1 MDSRSFP
8 STEAKGLDPVI
19 LGTGMSGPARF
30 FDTRAAYSMF
40 VTATDEKSVVADQI
54 GLELAKV
61 TVRYPGMRVFDAGMG
76 DGSLLTQL
84 MRHMHKAYPF
94 IPWLVVAKEISIEDV
109 RQALA
114 RLPDRF
120 LEHPEMVFVVTNH
133 HFRHAPSLPA
143 PAGTVWREV
152 ALGGATTNDFTEQIE
167 ALFGQ
172 LAKDWRVRTSPV
184 TGNPLY
190 VNPAVLVIYRADRKF
205 LLEPLIPEAGDD
217 GRREYDLMIA
227 SQAYR
232 ARTPI
237 DVKVRNVLVPLAR
250 ALAPGGRLVGVHA
263 RGDDPGLEIVRAV
276 WPGEDP
282 FRHGR
287 RAILD
292 EAARQLS
299 GERDLSFSELSDEEA
314 VFQFRLHTMPS
325 EEAEHIGTS
334 SIVAA
339 WNAATYVAQIDEGR
353 LAEATSTGVYLAAT
367 RRVMEAHGG
376 VWWNNERYVISR
388 Q

>member
-1 MDSRSFP
+1 MPAGDIE
-8 STEAKGLDPVI
+8 TGL
-19 LGTGMSGPARF
+19 TATHARF

-54 GLELAKV
+54 GLELSSL
-61 TVRYPGMRVFDAGMG
+61 TVRRPGIRVFDAGMG

-84 MRHMHKAYPF
+84 MRHMHQAFPF

-133 HFRHAPSLPA
+133 HFRDAPSLPW

-152 ALGGATTNDFTEQIE
+152 ALEGSTTNAFTEQIE
-167 ALFGQ
+167 DLFGQ
-172 LAKDWRVRTSPV
+172 LAEDWKVKTSPV

-190 VNPAVLVIYRADRKF
+190 VNPAVLVLYRKDRGF
-205 LLEPLIPEAGDD
+205 LVEPLIPHPGANDE
-217 GRREYDLMIA
+217 REYDLMIA

-232 ARTPI
+232 ARTPLET
-237 DVKVRNVLVPLAR
+237 KVRNVLVPLAK

-263 RGDDPGLEIVRAV
+263 RGEDPGLEIIRSI

-282 FRHGR
+282 FRHR
-287 RAILD
+287 RQAILA
-292 EAARQLS
+292 EASRQLADHT
-299 GERDLSFSELSDEEA
+299 DLLFSELSDEEA

-339 WNAATYVAQIDEGR
+339 WNAATYVAQIDEAR
-353 LAEATSTGVYLAAT
+353 LAEATSTGVYLDAT
-367 RRVMEAHGG
+367 RQVMQRHGG
-376 VWWNNERYVISR
+376 VWWNNERYLITR
-388 Q
+388 DL

>member
-1 MDSRSFP
+1 M
-8 STEAKGLDPVI
+8 TEPV
-19 LGTGMSGPARF
+19 RF

-54 GLELAKV
+54 GLELSKL
-61 TVRYPGMRVFDAGMG
+61 TVRHPGLRVFDAGMG
-76 DGSLLTQL
+76 DGSLLAQL
-84 MRHMHKAYPF
+84 MRHLHQAYPF

-133 HFRHAPSLPA
+133 PFRDAPSLPS
-143 PAGTVWREV
+143 PHGTVWREV
-152 ALGGATTNDFTEQIE
+152 ALSGTTTNDFTEQIE
-167 ALFGQ
+167 GLYGQ
-172 LAKDWRVRTSPV
+172 LAHDWQVRTSAI
-184 TGNPLY
+184 TGNPLP
-190 VNPAVLVIYRADRKF
+190 VSPAVLVIYRADRRF
-205 LLEPLIPEAGDD
+205 LLEPLIPEAGEM

-237 DVKVRNVLVPLAR
+237 EVKVRNVLVPLAR

-263 RGDDPGLEIVRAV
+263 RGDDPGLEIIRAV

-282 FRHGR
+282 FRHRR
-287 RAILD
+287 RAILE

-299 GERDLSFSELSDEEA
+299 SNGELTFPDLSDEEA

-339 WNAATYVAQIDEGR
+339 WNAATYVAQIDEPR
-353 LAEATSTGVYLAAT
+353 LAEATSTGVYLDAT
-367 RRVMEAHGG
+367 RRVMQTHGG
-376 VWWNNERYVISR
+376 IWWNNERYVITR
-388 Q
+388 QEL

>member
-1 MDSRSFP
+1 VNVPAGDI
-8 STEAKGLDPVI
+8 E
-19 LGTGMSGPARF
+19 TGVTTHARF

-54 GLELAKV
+54 GLELSKL
-61 TVRYPGMRVFDAGMG
+61 TVRQPGIRVFDAGMG

-84 MRHMHKAYPF
+84 MRHLHQAFPF

-133 HFRHAPSLPA
+133 HFRDAPSLPW

-152 ALGGATTNDFTEQIE
+152 ALEGSTTNAFTEQIE
-167 ALFGQ
+167 DLFGQ
-172 LAKDWRVRTSPV
+172 LAEDWKVKTSPV

-190 VNPAVLVIYRADRKF
+190 VNPAVLVLYRQDRGF
-205 LLEPLIPEAGDD
+205 LLESLIPHSSAQDK
-217 GRREYDLMIA
+217 REYDLMVA

-232 ARTPI
+232 ARTPLET
-237 DVKVRNVLVPLAR
+237 KVRNVLVPLAK

-263 RGDDPGLEIVRAV
+263 RGEDPGLEIIRSV

-282 FRHGR
+282 FRHR
-287 RAILD
+287 RQAILA
-292 EAARQLS
+292 EASRQLS
-299 GERDLSFSELSDEEA
+299 DHTDLLFHELSDDEA

-334 SIVAA
+334 SVVAA
-339 WNAATYVAQIDEGR
+339 WNAATYVAQIDEAR
-353 LAEATSTGVYLAAT
+353 LAEATSTGVYLDAT
-367 RRVMEAHGG
+367 RQVMQRHGG
-376 VWWNNERYVISR
+376 VWWNNERYLITR
-388 Q
+388 DL

>member
-1 MDSRSFP
+1 M
-8 STEAKGLDPVI
+8 TQ
-19 LGTGMSGPARF
+19 PARF

-40 VTATDEKSVVADQI
+40 VTATDEKSVVADRV
-54 GLELAKV
+54 GLELPKL
-61 TVRYPGMRVFDAGMG
+61 TVKYPGMRVFDAGMG
-76 DGSLLTQL
+76 DGALLTQL
-84 MRHMHKAYPF
+84 MRHMHQSYPF

-133 HFRHAPSLPA
+133 HFRDAPSLPS
-143 PAGTVWREV
+143 PEGTVWREV
-152 ALGGATTNDFTEQIE
+152 ALDGATTNDFTEQIE
-167 ALFGQ
+167 RLYGQ
-172 LAKDWRVRTSPV
+172 LAEDWRVRTSPV

-190 VNPAVLVIYRADRKF
+190 VKPAVLVIYRSDRRF
-205 LLEPLIPEAGDD
+205 LLEPLIPEPGAVNK
-217 GRREYDLMIA
+217 REYDLMIA

-237 DVKVRNVLVPLAR
+237 ETKVRNVLVPLAR

-263 RGDDPGLEIVRAV
+263 RGDDPGLEIVRAM

-282 FRHGR
+282 FRHR
-287 RAILD
+287 RQAILE

-299 GERDLSFSELSDEEA
+299 DQFDLFFPDLSDDEA

-339 WNAATYVAQIDEGR
+339 WNAATYVAQIDETR
-353 LAEATSTGVYLAAT
+353 LAEATSSGVYLDAT
-367 RRVMEAHGG
+367 RRIMQTHGG
-376 VWWNNERYVISR
+376 IWWNNERYVISR

>member
-1 MDSRSFP
+1 M
-8 STEAKGLDPVI
+8 T
-19 LGTGMSGPARF
+19 GPARF

-54 GLELAKV
+54 GLELPNVA
-61 TVRYPGMRVFDAGMG
+61 VRYPGMRVFDAGMG
-76 DGSLLTQL
+76 DGSLLSQL
-84 MRHMHKAYPF
+84 MRHMHQAYPF

-133 HFRHAPSLPA
+133 HFRHAPSLPS
-143 PAGTVWREV
+143 PDGTVWREV
-152 ALGGATTNDFTEQIE
+152 ALQGATTNAFTEQIE
-167 ALFGQ
+167 ALYGQ
-172 LAKDWRVRTSPV
+172 LANDWRVRTSPV

-205 LLEPLIPEAGDD
+205 LLEPLIPGAGDES
-217 GRREYDLMIA
+217 RREYDLVIA

-232 ARTPI
+232 ASTPI
-237 DVKVRNVLVPLAR
+237 EVKVRNVLVPLAR

-263 RGDDPGLEIVRAV
+263 RGDDPGLEIVRGV

-282 FRHGR
+282 FRHR
-287 RAILD
+287 RHAILK
-292 EAARQLS
+292 EAALQLS
-299 GERDLSFSELSDEEA
+299 NGEDLSFPELSDAEA
-314 VFQFRLHTMPS
+314 VFRFRLHTMPS

-339 WNAATYVAQIDEGR
+339 WNAATYVAQIDESR
-353 LAEATSTGVYLAAT
+353 LAEATSTGVYLEAT
-367 RRVMEAHGG
+367 RRVMQAHGG
-376 VWWNNERYVISR
+376 VWWNNERYVITR
-388 Q
+388 T

>member
-1 MDSRSFP
+1 
-8 STEAKGLDPVI
+8 VI
-19 LGTGMSGPARF
+19 QGTDMSGPARF

-217 GRREYDLMIA
+217 GRGEYDLMIA

>member
-1 MDSRSFP
+1 
-8 STEAKGLDPVI
+8 
-19 LGTGMSGPARF
+19 
-30 FDTRAAYSMF
+30 
-40 VTATDEKSVVADQI
+40 
-54 GLELAKV
+54 
-61 TVRYPGMRVFDAGMG
+61 
-76 DGSLLTQL
+76 
-84 MRHMHKAYPF
+84 
-94 IPWLVVAKEISIEDV
+94 
-109 RQALA
+109 
-114 RLPDRF
+114 
-120 LEHPEMVFVVTNH
+120 
-133 HFRHAPSLPA
+133 LPA
-143 PAGTVWREV
+143 PEGTVWREV
-152 ALGGATTNDFTEQIE
+152 ALNGATTNDFTEQIE
-167 ALFGQ
+167 DLYGQ

-205 LLEPLIPEAGDD
+205 LLEPLIPGAGDE

-237 DVKVRNVLVPLAR
+237 ETKVRNVLVPLAR

-263 RGDDPGLEIVRAV
+263 RGEDPGLEIIRAV

-282 FRHGR
+282 FRHR
-287 RAILD
+287 RQAILD

-299 GERDLSFSELSDEEA
+299 GEGDLSFPEFSDDEA

-339 WNAATYVAQIDEGR
+339 WNAATYVAQIDEAR

-367 RRVMEAHGG
+367 RRVMQAHGG
-376 VWWNNERYVISR
+376 IWWNNERYVISR
-388 Q
+388 K

>member
-1 MDSRSFP
+1 
-8 STEAKGLDPVI
+8 
-19 LGTGMSGPARF
+19 MSQPARF

-40 VTATDEKSVVADQI
+40 VTATDEKSVVADRI
-54 GLELAKV
+54 GSELPKLA
-61 TVRYPGMRVFDAGMG
+61 VRHPGLRVFDAGMG
-76 DGSLLTQL
+76 DGSLLSQL
-84 MRHMHKAYPF
+84 MRHMHQAFPF

-133 HFRHAPSLPA
+133 HFRDAPSLPS
-143 PAGTVWREV
+143 PEGTVWREV
-152 ALGGATTNDFTEQIE
+152 ALDGATTNDFTEQIE
-167 ALFGQ
+167 GLYGQ
-172 LAKDWRVRTSPV
+172 LAKDWQVRTSPI

-190 VNPAVLVIYRADRKF
+190 VNPAVLVIYRADRRF
-205 LLEPLIPEAGDD
+205 LLETLIPERAGDD
-217 GRREYDLMIA
+217 SREYDLMIA

-237 DVKVRNVLVPLAR
+237 EVKVRNVLVPLAR
-250 ALAPGGRLVGVHA
+250 GLAAGGRLVGVHA
-263 RGDDPGLEIVRAV
+263 RGDDPGLEIIRAV

-282 FRHGR
+282 FRHR
-287 RAILD
+287 RQAILE

-299 GERDLSFSELSDEEA
+299 DEVDLTFPEMSDEEA

-339 WNAATYVAQIDEGR
+339 WNAATYVAQIDEPR
-353 LAEATSTGVYLAAT
+353 LAEATSTGVYLDAT
-367 RRVMEAHGG
+367 RRVMQTHGG
-376 VWWNNERYVISR
+376 IWWNNERYVITR
-388 Q
+388 R

>member
-1 MDSRSFP
+1 M
-8 STEAKGLDPVI
+8 TA
-19 LGTGMSGPARF
+19 PARF

-40 VTATDEKSVVADQI
+40 VTATDEKSVVADRVGQELSS
-54 GLELAKV
+54 LE
-61 TVRYPGMRVFDAGMG
+61 VRHPGMRVFDAGMG

-84 MRHMHKAYPF
+84 MRHMHQALPF

-133 HFRHAPSLPA
+133 HFRHAPSLPS
-143 PAGTVWREV
+143 PEGTVWREV
-152 ALGGATTNDFTEQIE
+152 ALDGATTNDFTDQIE
-167 ALFGQ
+167 GLYGQ
-172 LAKDWRVRTSPV
+172 LAKDWQVRTSPV

-190 VNPAVLVIYRADRKF
+190 VNPAVLVLYRTDRRF
-205 LLEPLIPEAGDD
+205 LLEPLIPDRVGED
-217 GRREYDLMIA
+217 RREYDLMIA

-237 DVKVRNVLVPLAR
+237 EIKVRNVLVPLAR

-263 RGDDPGLEIVRAV
+263 RGDDPGLEIIRSV

-282 FRHGR
+282 FQHRRHE
-287 RAILD
+287 ILA

-299 GERDLSFSELSDEEA
+299 DQSDLSFPDLSEDEA

-339 WNAATYVAQIDEGR
+339 WNAATYVAQIDESR

-367 RRVMEAHGG
+367 RQVMQAHGG

>member
-1 MDSRSFP
+1 
-8 STEAKGLDPVI
+8 
-19 LGTGMSGPARF
+19 MSPLSRF

-54 GLELAKV
+54 GLELANLR
-61 TVRYPGMRVFDAGMG
+61 VRQPGMRVFDAGMG
-76 DGSLLTQL
+76 DGSLLAQL
-84 MRHMHKAYPF
+84 MRHMHQALPF

-133 HFRHAPSLPA
+133 HFRDAPSLPS
-143 PAGTVWREV
+143 PEGTVWREI
-152 ALGGATTNDFTEQIE
+152 ALGGSTTNAFTEQIE
-167 ALFGQ
+167 DLYGQ
-172 LAKDWRVRTSPV
+172 LAIDWQVETSSV

-190 VNPAVLVIYRADRKF
+190 VSPAVLVLYRSDRRF
-205 LLEPLIPEAGDD
+205 LLEGLIPAP
-217 GRREYDLMIA
+217 GRQDKLEYDLMIA

-237 DVKVRNVLVPLAR
+237 EVKVRNVLVPLAR
-250 ALAPGGRLVGVHA
+250 SLAQGGRLVGVHA
-263 RGDDPGLEIVRAV
+263 RGNDPGLEIIRSV

-282 FRHGR
+282 FPHR
-287 RAILD
+287 RQAILA

-299 GERDLSFSELSDEEA
+299 DNPALSFPDLSDEES
-314 VFQFRLHTMPS
+314 VFRFRLHTMPS

-339 WNAATYVAQIDEGR
+339 WNAATYVAQIDEAR
-353 LAEATSTGVYLAAT
+353 LEEATSSGVYLEAT
-367 RRVMEAHGG
+367 RRVMQAHGG
-376 VWWNNERYVISR
+376 VWWNNERYLITR
-388 Q
+388 T

>member
-1 MDSRSFP
+1 
-8 STEAKGLDPVI
+8 
-19 LGTGMSGPARF
+19 
-30 FDTRAAYSMF
+30 MF

-54 GLELAKV
+54 GLELGNLEV
-61 TVRYPGMRVFDAGMG
+61 HQPGMRVFDAGMG
-76 DGSLLTQL
+76 DGSLLAQL
-84 MRHMHKAYPF
+84 MRHMHQALPF

-133 HFRHAPSLPA
+133 HFRDAPCLPS
-143 PAGTVWREV
+143 PEGTVWREI
-152 ALGGATTNDFTEQIE
+152 ALEGSTTNAFTEQIE
-167 ALFGQ
+167 GLYGQ
-172 LAKDWRVRTSPV
+172 LAIDWQVQTSSV

-190 VNPAVLVIYRADRKF
+190 VNPAVLVLYRSDRRF
-205 LLEPLIPEAGDD
+205 LLEGLIPAP
-217 GRREYDLMIA
+217 GRQDRLEYDLMIA

-237 DVKVRNVLVPLAR
+237 EVKVRNVLVPLAR
-250 ALAPGGRLVGVHA
+250 SLAPGGRLVGVHA
-263 RGDDPGLEIVRAV
+263 RGDDPGLEIIRSV

-282 FRHGR
+282 FPHR
-287 RAILD
+287 RQAILA

-299 GERDLSFSELSDEEA
+299 DNDLSFPELSDAES
-314 VFQFRLHTMPS
+314 VFRFRLHTMPS

-339 WNAATYVAQIDEGR
+339 WNAATYVAQIDEAR
-353 LAEATSTGVYLAAT
+353 LEEATSSGVYLEAT
-367 RRVMEAHGG
+367 RRVMQAHGG
-376 VWWNNERYVISR
+376 VWWNNERYLIAR
-388 Q
+388 T

>member
-1 MDSRSFP
+1 MTP
-8 STEAKGLDPVI
+8 
-19 LGTGMSGPARF
+19 PARF

-54 GLELAKV
+54 GLELPHLRI
-61 TVRYPGMRVFDAGMG
+61 RYPGMRVFDAGMG
-76 DGSLLTQL
+76 DGSLLAQL
-84 MRHMHKAYPF
+84 MRHMHKALPF

-120 LEHPEMVFVVTNH
+120 LEHPEMVFAVTNH
-133 HFRHAPSLPA
+133 HFRDAPSLPS
-143 PAGTVWREV
+143 PEGTVWREV
-152 ALGGATTNDFTEQIE
+152 ALEGATTNDFTEQIE
-167 ALFGQ
+167 SLYGQ
-172 LAKDWRVRTSPV
+172 LALDWQVRTSPV

-190 VNPAVLVIYRADRKF
+190 VNPAVLVLYRADRRF
-205 LLEPLIPEAGDD
+205 LLEPLVPQPG
-217 GRREYDLMIA
+217 GQVGLEYDLMVA

-232 ARTPI
+232 AKTPI
-237 DVKVRNVLVPLAR
+237 ESKVRNVLVPLAR

-263 RGDDPGLEIVRAV
+263 RGDDPGLEIIRSV

-282 FRHGR
+282 FRHR
-287 RAILD
+287 RQAILA
-292 EAARQLS
+292 EAERQLTDQS
-299 GERDLSFSELSDEEA
+299 DLLFPDLSDEAA

-339 WNAATYVAQIDEGR
+339 WNAATYVAQIDETR
-353 LAEATSTGVYLAAT
+353 LAEATSSGVYLDAT
-367 RRVMEAHGG
+367 RRVMQAHGG
-376 VWWNNERYVISR
+376 VWWNNERYVITRR

>member
-1 MDSRSFP
+1 MA
-8 STEAKGLDPVI
+8 E
-19 LGTGMSGPARF
+19 PARF

-54 GLELAKV
+54 GLELPKLA
-61 TVRYPGMRVFDAGMG
+61 VRYPGMRLFDAGMG
-76 DGSLLTQL
+76 DGSLLAQL
-84 MRHMHKAYPF
+84 MRHLHQSLPF

-133 HFRHAPSLPA
+133 HFRDAPSLPS
-143 PAGTVWREV
+143 PGGTVWREV
-152 ALGGATTNDFTEQIE
+152 GLDGATTNDFTEQIE
-167 ALFGQ
+167 GLYGQ
-172 LAKDWRVRTSPV
+172 LAQDWQVRTSPI

-190 VNPAVLVIYRADRKF
+190 INPAVLVLYRTDRRF
-205 LLEPLIPEAGDD
+205 LLEPLIPNRGGQD
-217 GRREYDLMIA
+217 RREYDLVVA

-237 DVKVRNVLVPLAR
+237 EVKVRNVLVPLAR

-263 RGDDPGLEIVRAV
+263 RGDDPGLEIIRSV

-282 FRHGR
+282 FRHR
-287 RAILD
+287 RQAILA
-292 EAARQLS
+292 EASRQLS
-299 GERDLSFSELSDEEA
+299 DLPDLWFPDLSDDEA
-314 VFQFRLHTMPS
+314 IFQFRLHTMPS

-339 WNAATYVAQIDEGR
+339 WNAATYVAQIDESR
-353 LAEATSTGVYLAAT
+353 LEEATSSGVYLDPT
-367 RRVMEAHGG
+367 RRVMQTHGG
-376 VWWNNERYVISR
+376 IWWNNERYLIAR
-388 Q
+388 R

>member
-1 MDSRSFP
+1 M
-8 STEAKGLDPVI
+8 TGLPGD
-19 LGTGMSGPARF
+19 TDHTMTAPARF

-54 GLELAKV
+54 GLELSKLR
-61 TVRYPGMRVFDAGMG
+61 VRYPGMRVFDAGMG

-84 MRHMHKAYPF
+84 MRHMHQAFPF

-114 RLPDRF
+114 RLPDRL

-133 HFRHAPSLPA
+133 HFRHAPSLPS
-143 PAGTVWREV
+143 PVGTVWREV
-152 ALGGATTNDFTEQIE
+152 AIEGATTNDFTEQIE
-167 ALFGQ
+167 GLYGQ
-172 LAKDWRVRTSPV
+172 LAQDWRVRTSPI

-190 VNPAVLVIYRADRKF
+190 VNPAVLILYRADRKF
-205 LLEPLIPEAGDD
+205 LLEPLIPKPAGEQD
-217 GRREYDLMIA
+217 RAYDLMIA

-237 DVKVRNVLVPLAR
+237 EAKVRNVLVPLAR

-282 FRHGR
+282 FQHHRQS
-287 RAILD
+287 ILS
-292 EAARQLS
+292 EAKRQLP
-299 GERDLSFSELSDEEA
+299 DLSGLSFPVLSDDEA

-339 WNAATYVAQIDEGR
+339 WNAATYVAQVDETR
-353 LAEATSTGVYLAAT
+353 LAEATSSGVYLDAT
-367 RRVMEAHGG
+367 RQVMQAHGG
-376 VWWNNERYVISR
+376 VWWNNERYLITRSG
-388 Q
+388 